1 MGAKNL
7 WRNIADWSLYR
18 IKTKKVERI
27 FKTKQAMATMRK
39 TSSDTLKLRRL
50 INSLKVRL
58 EKLMKW
64 NITRGTTDPGYWVHN
79 SNHHPWQITFWRWN
93 EIHVWLQKLGLESK
107 TWIIFEAKTKKKK
120 QCLQFK
126 PLSTPWWP
134 PFPPCTP
141 PCRPIRPPPSQ
152 WQSSPTQ

>member
-1 MGAKNL
+1 MMGAKNL

-93 EIHVWLQKLGLESK
+93 EIHVWLKEPGLESK
-107 TWIIFEAKTKKKK
+107 AWIIFEAKTKKI
-120 QCLQFK
+120 QCQHFS
-126 PLSTPWWP
+126 PLSTPWWHSP
-134 PFPPCTP
+134 HWASPNQLTA
-141 PCRPIRPPPSQ
+141 PPPS
-152 WQSSPTQ
+152 